1 MIPKKPN
8 TAYFLFIQDSTI
20 REKASEALKTD
31 GKEAG
36 TKQLASKLGEMWKAA
51 SSEDKARFEE
61 EFKKDQVQFLEKQKA
76 WQATPEFAEIESA
89 EKLMGERRK
98 LTESEQPDGQQAKG
112 VKRGRSTASGAN
124 EGTPR
129 RREEEGKGE
138 GRVL

>member
-1 MIPKKPN
+1 MY
-8 TAYFLFIQDSTI
+8 AFFWFV
-20 REKASEALKTD
+20 AAALKTD

-112 VKRGRSTASGAN
+112 VQRGRSIHYHAFILTS
-124 EGTPR
+124 
-129 RREEEGKGE
+129 
-138 GRVL
+138 LLMWWY

>member
-1 MIPKKPN
+1 
-8 TAYFLFIQDSTI
+8 
-20 REKASEALKTD
+20 
-31 GKEAG
+31 
-36 TKQLASKLGEMWKAA
+36 MWKAA

-89 EKLMGERRK
+89 EKLMGERRQ
-98 LTESEQPDGQQAKG
+98 LTEPEQPDGQQG

-124 EGTPR
+124 DGTPR